1 MSKSERT
8 KISLKDLTQDFSN
21 QGDWRARYDV
31 LLNGQSVAWPTTPP
45 FTQKDVDI
53 QMALYQMGL
62 KLPKKRA
69 R

>member
-1 MSKSERT
+1 M
-8 KISLKDLTQDFSN
+8 
-21 QGDWRARYDV
+21 